1 MLSQLLCRDEIDRLM
16 EILNSRLVDIVDVD
30 GEKKEPRLS
39 IGGES
44 KMNLLASGSPLTL
57 IDGKQEDMN
66 RAILG
71 TSTPHLQS
79 KVSIL
84 PLSTILSIGGI
95 DHVDNVYAYS
105 FFAKLSN
112 NVSLSTFSIHETIYL
127 LLLFLK

>member
-1 MLSQLLCRDEIDRLM
+1 MLSQLLCRDEIDHLT
-16 EILNSRLVDIVDVD
+16 EILNSRVVDINDIE

-39 IGGES
+39 IGGEA
-44 KMNLLASGSPLTL
+44 KMNLLSNGSPLTL

-71 TSTPHLQS
+71 TSTSHLQS

-95 DHVDNVYAYS
+95 DHVNNVYAYS
-105 FFAKLSN
+105 FFFEKLSN
-112 NVSLSTFSIHETIYL
+112 NDS
-127 LLLFLK
+127 